1 MPKHTVGS
9 LIGSRAPICVS
20 PDTSLVDA
28 CQILAANR
36 IGAVPVIEADRLVG
50 ILSERD
56 VISRAVAKGREVRML
71 TVAAVMTAKPVTI
84 SPKSSTAEAF
94 LVMKSGGFR
103 HLPVVEGDRVVGMIS
118 NRDIPTARQI
128 LG

>member
-1 MPKHTVGS
+1 MPKTTVGS
-9 LIGSRAPICVS
+9 LLGGRTPICVA
-20 PDTSLVDA
+20 PGTSLVEA
-28 CQILAANR
+28 CQVLASNR
-36 IGAVPVIEADRLVG
+36 VGALPVLEDDRLVG

-56 VISRAVAKGREVRML
+56 VISRAVAKGRDVKML

-103 HLPVVEGDRVVGMIS
+103 HLPVVDGDRIVGMIS

-128 LG
+128 FG